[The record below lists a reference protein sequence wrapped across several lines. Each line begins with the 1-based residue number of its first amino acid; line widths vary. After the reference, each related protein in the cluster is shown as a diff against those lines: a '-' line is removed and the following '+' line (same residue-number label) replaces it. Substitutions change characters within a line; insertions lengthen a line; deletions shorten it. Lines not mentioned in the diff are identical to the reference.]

1 MISELSHRDRSS
13 WSLFS
18 VSIDRYIY
26 CKCIVHHTKFCPV
39 NLRLISCR
47 ALGSLDSSSG
57 GTVDVLAD
65 WLTGRGKRFPLI
77 LRWQVFGLNE
87 CALGFTIEVVSPDIT
102 AFACCKTNRNTF
114 SPFKPNWDQLMTNE
128 QSVNMFY
135 YLNDFHQETTGFR
148 LWLVG
153 KRKMFRDLSRALDLP
168 TSESLACAAPFRFS
182 FQGRAAVQP

>member
-87 CALGFTIEVVSPDIT
+87 CVLGFTIEVVSPDIT

-128 QSVNMFY
+128 QSVNMCY
-135 YLNDFHQETTGFR
+135 YLNDFHQETSFR

-168 TSESLACAAPFRFS
+168 TSESLACATPFRFS